1 MIKMAKDLDNKY
13 LKDAIFKYISN
24 NKGVD
29 LVDITSYFNLSGY
42 EILTSLREL
51 IDENKIIK
59 LEIYSKSEYQ
69 IVNQ

>member
-1 MIKMAKDLDNKY
+1 MIKYTKKQC
-13 LKDAIFKYISN
+13 LKNEIFEYISK

-59 LEIYSKSEYQ
+59 LEIYSKNEYQ
-69 IVNQ
+69 IINQ